1 MKNNVIFV
9 DFVSKRRIITS
20 NSSVSCFK
28 TLIYKI
34 KRFFI
39 IKSTTKT
46 STPAPVYK
54 INNIL

>member
-1 MKNNVIFV
+1 MKNNVIFI
-9 DFVSKRRIITS
+9 DFVSKKRIITS
-20 NSSVSCFK
+20 NTSRSYLQ

-46 STPAPVYK
+46 SVLAPVYK